1 MTMKFFILSFQNE
14 KQRESPHT
22 PSLSF
27 PPPTENFVD
36 VGKEAKQAVWSTAD
50 ETRVVAL

>member
-1 MTMKFFILSFQNE
+1 MKNKGNHHIHLHF
-14 KQRESPHT
+14 
-22 PSLSF
+22 SF
-27 PPPTENFVD
+27 PPPTENFVG